1 MKRQII
7 KCSLLV
13 LLFSTLFV
21 DASAQAAPRR
31 GNRRGNN
38 NPTTDQQQQ
47 NNNNNNPPANY
58 PTNGNIPIRIDSSG
72 LGNGLDTNFKKTLRW
87 DGAFAPDTSNT
98 LVPLNYEFLRKDDA
112 LFAEKVWRELDL
124 REKMNQS
131 FRYNSQDDNGD
142 QKFIAVLLNAV
153 RTGKIL
159 SFADDRFT
167 QPLDIAGVQAA
178 MGGGGATA
186 DTNAVTDINDPSKIV
201 EYVVTPKSFNTNDVM
216 KLRIKEQ
223 WVFDREASRMFV
235 RIIGICP
242 LKTDYFEGTKRERGV
257 MPMFWIYY
265 PDLRP
270 LLASYQVYNS
280 KNMGASRMTWEEL
293 FESRMFSSYV
303 IKSELDNPGNKA
315 IQAMIKDPIL
325 RLLESDNIKNRIFD
339 YEQGLWSY

>member
-7 KCSLLV
+7 KFSLAV
-13 LLFSTLFV
+13 LLFSALVV
-21 DASAQAAPRR
+21 DANAQGRR

-38 NPTTDQQQQ
+38 PTNDQQQQ

-72 LGNGLDTNFKKTLRW
+72 LGNGLDTNFRKTLRW
-87 DGAFAPDTSNT
+87 DGAFAPDTSTT
-98 LVPLNYEFLRKDDA
+98 LLPLDYEFLRKDDA

-142 QKFIAVLLNAV
+142 QKFIAILLNAV
-153 RTGKIL
+153 RTGKVL
-159 SFADDRFT
+159 AFADDRFT
-167 QPLDIAGVQAA
+167 QPLDLAGVQSA

-257 MPMFWIYY
+257 MQMFWIYY
-265 PDLRP
+265 PDMRP
-270 LLASYQVYNS
+270 LLASYQVYNP

-293 FESRMFSSYV
+293 FESRMFSSYI
-303 IKSELDNPGNKA
+303 IKSELDNSGNRS

-325 RLLESDNIKNRIFD
+325 RLLEGDNIKNRIFD
-339 YEQGLWSY
+339 YEQNLWSY

>member
-1 MKRQII
+1 MKRNLI
-7 KCSLLV
+7 KLFLAVV
-13 LLFSTLFV
+13 LLSAFV
-21 DASAQAAPRR
+21 ADTNAQRR
-31 GNRRGNN
+31 GNRRGN

-47 NNNNNNPPANY
+47 NNNNNPPANY
-58 PTNGNIPIRIDSSG
+58 PINGNIPIRVDSSG
-72 LGNGLDTNFKKTLRW
+72 LGGSLDTTFRKTLRW
-87 DGAFAPDTSNT
+87 DGAFAPDTSTT
-98 LVPLNYEFLRKDDA
+98 LLPLDYEFLRKDDA

-142 QKFIAVLLNAV
+142 QKFIAILLNAV

-159 SFADDRFT
+159 AFADDRFT
-167 QPLDIAGVQAA
+167 QPLDMAAIQQA
-178 MGGGGATA
+178 MGSGGGTA
-186 DTNAVTDINDPSKIV
+186 DTSKVLDPNDNSKIL
-201 EYVVTPKSFNTNDVM
+201 EYVVTPKVFNTNDVM

-257 MPMFWIYY
+257 MPMFWVYY
-265 PDLRP
+265 PDMRP
-270 LLASYQVYNS
+270 LLASYQVYNP

-303 IKSELDNPGNKA
+303 IKSELDNSGNRS

-325 RLLESDNIKNRIFD
+325 RLLEGDNIKNRIFD
-339 YEQGLWSY
+339 YEQNLWSY